1 MSRGKRFDPRP
12 ITPSWVSRLRDAAKP
27 TTDEAGSTGGVLHL
41 ASAVSPATPESSEP
55 AAVDTIPSKPVEAAS
70 RYVVFSVGPERY
82 AVAVDSVLE
91 VRPSP
96 RCTPLPNVAG
106 FVRGVAHV
114 RGEMVIVL
122 DLADLLGVPSA
133 DDSLRERVLL
143 VKPPGQDQ
151 VGALLADEVLDLA
164 LLSERTLSE
173 GTVRGPVAPYLRES
187 CRFEGQAIRVL
198 DVAGLF
204 ASGVIREMARGKVS
218 S

>member
-1 MSRGKRFDPRP
+1 VSRGKRFDPRP
-12 ITPSWVSRLRDAAKP
+12 GTPPWVSRLRDAAKSTP
-27 TTDEAGSTGGVLHL
+27 DEAASTGGVLHL
-41 ASAVSPATPESSEP
+41 ASAVSPAPASFEP
-55 AAVDTIPSKPVEAAS
+55 PAGEVAPSKPVEAAS

-133 DDSLRERVLL
+133 DDSMRERVLL

-204 ASGVIREMARGKVS
+204 TSGVIREMARGKVS